1 MRRAVLMAVVAGC
14 IAAAPASR
22 LVYGT
27 YLPLA
32 WSSNAVWTT
41 GSDGS
46 DYFAAVSPT
55 YYSGYE
61 TIVAKLSPDGRQQAF
76 RVTLPPSL
84 PAAMAVDHSGN
95 VIVAGT
101 AGLDFPTTPGVFLPD
116 SGTGFI
122 VKLDPDGRL
131 LWASRILADPRAVA
145 VDASGAIYLTG
156 IAGPDFQATS
166 GALKPQIGPS
176 HCRAD
181 RYGISILP
189 CTDAF
194 AAKISPDGAQLVYA
208 TFLGGTDNDYGYA
221 IAVDSA
227 GSAYVAGET
236 YSEDFPVTPNA
247 HQSKF
252 GGAQGFTSG
261 VDYLPLGGDG
271 FFARIDPSAAHIE
284 YATYLGGTN
293 VDFAVSVAV
302 DAGQNAYVA
311 GTTRSSDFPVTPNA
325 FQREYAGDPN
335 PIPQRSGDAFL
346 ARFDAEG
353 RASFVTYRGTAGEDL
368 GRSVSV
374 VTPERIYLGWTT
386 NGPAS
391 TCSAPSRIDALDP
404 TAPAI
409 AASQPVF
416 GSNITA
422 AADAGGIVHAIGG
435 SLLNTP
441 FAITQDALSGYG
453 PVYAGRFDFSRE
465 ELFAPWCLVN
475 AASYAATRRYTGA
488 ALSAA
493 PGEMISIF
501 GSGLAPGGRV
511 RLGGV
516 ELPILYAS
524 DTQINASVPPTFPA
538 GDSIVTIER
547 GDFSASYPIEV
558 WQVFPGIF
566 TLGGMQGAVVNQDG
580 AVNSEEHPARIGE
593 VVAIYATGLGPLD
606 ENGQVASRFQLY
618 INAANPTNATG
629 MPVLYAGQAP
639 GFPPGLYQVNARIP
653 KDAATGYPL
662 IRFAFDAPWFELSQD
677 NVRIWVAPAE

>member
-1 MRRAVLMAVVAGC
+1 MRRTVLAAFMAGWVW
-14 IAAAPASR
+14 AAPASR

-32 WSSNAVWTT
+32 NPVSTT

-46 DYFAAVSPT
+46 DYFAAVSAT
-55 YYSGYE
+55 YYSGFE
-61 TIVAKLSPDGRQQAF
+61 TVVAKLSRDGKQQLF

-84 PAAMAVDHSGN
+84 PAAMAVDASGN

-101 AGLDFPTTPGVFLPD
+101 AGLEFPTTAGVFLPD

-122 VKLDPDGRL
+122 VKLDAEGRL

-156 IAGPDFQATS
+156 AAGREFQTTR
-166 GALKPQIGPS
+166 GALKPEIGPS
-176 HCRAD
+176 RCRAD
-181 RYGISILP
+181 RSGTSVLP

-194 AAKISPDGAQLVYA
+194 FAKVSGDGTQLIYA
-208 TFLGGTDNDYGYA
+208 TFLGGSDNDYGYA

-227 GSAYVAGET
+227 GSVSIAGET

-247 HQSKF
+247 YQGKF

-261 VDYLPLGGDG
+261 ADYLPVGGDG
-271 FFARIDPSAAHIE
+271 FFARLDSTAARIE

-293 VDFAVSVAV
+293 LDYAVSVAV
-302 DAGQNAYVA
+302 DPEGNAYVA
-311 GTTRSSDFPVTPNA
+311 GTTRSRDFPVTSNA
-325 FQREYAGDPN
+325 IQREYAGDVN
-335 PIPQRSGDAFL
+335 PLPQRSGDAFL
-346 ARFDAEG
+346 ARFDAGG
-353 RASFVTYRGTAGEDL
+353 RASFVTYRGTPGEDS
-368 GRSVSV
+368 GRSAAVAPDRVYFGWAIEGAVS
-374 VTPERIYLGWTT
+374 
-386 NGPAS
+386 A
-391 TCSAPSRIDALDP
+391 CSAPSRIDALDP
-404 TAPAI
+404 AGPAI
-409 AASQPVF
+409 LASQSVLA
-416 GSNITA
+416 SHITV
-422 AADAGGIVHAIGG
+422 AADGEGIVHALGG

-441 FAITQDALSGYG
+441 FAITADALSSYG
-453 PVYAGRFDFSRE
+453 AHYAGRYDFSRE
-465 ELFAPWCLVN
+465 EQFAPSCLVN

-488 ALSAA
+488 ALTVA

-501 GSGLAPGGRV
+501 GSGLGPDGHV

-524 DTQINASVPPTFPA
+524 DTQINASVPPAFPA
-538 GDSIVTIER
+538 GDNIVTIER
-547 GDFSASYPIEV
+547 GDFRASYPIEV
-558 WQVFPGIF
+558 WPVFPGIF
-566 TLGGMQGAVVNQDG
+566 TLGGTQGAVVNQDG
-580 AVNSEEHPARIGE
+580 TVNSEEHPARIGE

-606 ENGQVASRFQLY
+606 ENGQVASKFQLY
-618 INAANPTNATG
+618 INAATPTNATG

-653 KDAATGYPL
+653 ADAATGYPL
-662 IRFAFDAPWFELSQD
+662 IRFAFDAPLFELSQD